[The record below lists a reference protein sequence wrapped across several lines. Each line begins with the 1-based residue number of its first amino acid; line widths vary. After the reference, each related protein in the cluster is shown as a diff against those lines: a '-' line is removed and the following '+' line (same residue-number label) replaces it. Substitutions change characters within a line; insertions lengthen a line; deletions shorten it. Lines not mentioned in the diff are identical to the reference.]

1 MQEGEH
7 SQAWLTDLGVCVVEL
22 LLPRSQI
29 FFTYSWLLCGR
40 GQFLSLIWK
49 SCFWGMWRH
58 LEAQGLTW
66 GRRQYWEIRS
76 TCPKYI
82 SPSRGNMLS
91 GGGDSGLLVWLR
103 LVLGRTGALIRVCP
117 PFVQNES
124 FCKSGIFFFPFPMSC
139 LGKNQRQIHPIQS
152 AAFLRV
158 RKPQRSIRRVTQW
171 GPLPARRGRTAWAR
185 RSAWGTT
192 KAASVPA
199 YSLQQSADIIFVS
212 FVLKMLGCLLLSLLF
227 PGRAS
232 LSNVMSHTFI
242 FYLFIFLSLDSSHD
256 RKVIFV
262 SGFFFF

>member
-1 MQEGEH
+1 
-7 SQAWLTDLGVCVVEL
+7 
-22 LLPRSQI
+22 
-29 FFTYSWLLCGR
+29 
-40 GQFLSLIWK
+40 
-49 SCFWGMWRH
+49 
-58 LEAQGLTW
+58 
-66 GRRQYWEIRS
+66 
-76 TCPKYI
+76 
-82 SPSRGNMLS
+82 MLS

-152 AAFLRV
+152 AAVLRV

-212 FVLKMLGCLLLSLLF
+212 FVLKMLGCLLLALLF

-242 FYLFIFLSLDSSHD
+242 LYFIFLKSRFLSWQKSDICLSLA
-256 RKVIFV
+256 
-262 SGFFFF
+262 FFFFKKKQTQLSPVPPISLNWQDFSWWLNKTSHSLNVLMAEPGSCQECSDKCGWAGPAACCSRQVLVSHRSARCPRSSS